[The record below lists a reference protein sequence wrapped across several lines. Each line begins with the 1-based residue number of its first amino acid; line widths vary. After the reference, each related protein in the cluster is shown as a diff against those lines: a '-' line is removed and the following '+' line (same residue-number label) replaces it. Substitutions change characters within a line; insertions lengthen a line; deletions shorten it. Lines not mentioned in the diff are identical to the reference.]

1 MTTQRTAALK
11 TMRSPSLLSFL
22 FLRKL
27 REFYKLFLLQSLQ
40 ENKNHMIGSENCI
53 EKVQQLVLFQWLWK
67 QLKESRDKLTF
78 SAPSKGTS
86 PRRYDR
92 RFLQI
97 THKQ

>member
-1 MTTQRTAALK
+1 MTTLRKATLE

-22 FLRKL
+22 E
-27 REFYKLFLLQSLQ
+27 RESSRNYFHFSLYKRTR
-40 ENKNHMIGSENCI
+40 HYMIGSENCV
-53 EKVQQLVLFQWLWK
+53 EEAQLLVLFQWLWK
-67 QLKESRDKLTF
+67 QLKESNDQLTF

-92 RFLQI
+92 RFLQT